1 MVYDV
6 GAHHFAAYM
15 QTFCRFAK
23 AGHKIGRLLANF
35 LQKQIRY
42 MDNIRLRFAPSPT
55 GALHIGGVR
64 TALYNYLLARKHGG
78 TFILRIEDTDQ
89 SRYVPGAEDYIVNAL
104 KWLGME
110 PDEGP
115 GFGGDYGPYRQS
127 ERKDAYHKYTQQ
139 LIDQGDAYY
148 AFDTSEA
155 LEQMR
160 QKDVTFKYDAGA
172 RMQMRNSLS
181 MPPEEV
187 ETAMAEGTP
196 YVVRLKVPDNETVL
210 FTDVIREEVAFDTS
224 ELDDKVLLKADGM
237 PTYHMANIVDDHL
250 MKITHV
256 IRGEEWLSST
266 AHHVLL
272 YRFLGWEDEM
282 PTFAH
287 LPLILKPSP
296 ESYLDKS
303 TTPVLAK
310 RLAQE
315 FARKHPE
322 QAKGYEGKAE
332 NLALQAFQ
340 DKKNLATHLKEKDKD
355 DPQKAA
361 FKAFLKSALY
371 GKLSKRDGDRLGF
384 PVFPLSWQGE
394 TEEDSFIG
402 FREYGFLP
410 EATLNFLALLGW
422 NPGDEREMFDK
433 AALIDT
439 FSLERVN
446 KAGTKFNIDKAR
458 WFNQQYIINADNAYL
473 AEQLRPML
481 KDKGYEP
488 EDAFLLQFVELMKER
503 AVTLP
508 DFVENGYYFFER
520 PRGYEEKMVKK
531 RWQTERH
538 ELFTDLVDGLEQL
551 PEFSAD
557 AIKANCEAFMEKHG
571 LKFGEVLPMLRLAN
585 AGTMKGPAVFEM
597 MELLGKEE
605 VSQRMRTAFEVFDNI
620 ANA

>member
-1 MVYDV
+1 
-6 GAHHFAAYM
+6 
-15 QTFCRFAK
+15 
-23 AGHKIGRLLANF
+23 
-35 LQKQIRY
+35 
-42 MDNIRLRFAPSPT
+42 
-55 GALHIGGVR
+55 VR

-89 SRYVPGAEDYIVNAL
+89 SRYVPGAEEYIINAL

-115 GFGGDYGPYRQS
+115 GFGGEYGPYRQS
-127 ERKDAYHKYTQQ
+127 ERKDIYKKYTQQ

-148 AFDTSEA
+148 AFDTSEELDQA
-155 LEQMR
+155 R
-160 QKDVTFKYDAGA
+160 QKDITFKYDAGA

-181 MPPEEV
+181 MPAEEV
-187 ETAMAEGTP
+187 EKAMADGVP

-210 FTDVIREEVAFDTS
+210 FTDVIREEVAFDTA

-296 ESYLDKS
+296 ESYLDKP
-303 TTPVLAK
+303 TIPVLAK
-310 RLAQE
+310 RMAQE
-315 FARKHPE
+315 FTRKHPD
-322 QAKGYEGKAE
+322 QAEGYEGKAE

-340 DKKNLATHLKEKDKD
+340 DKKNLTTHLKEKDKD
-355 DPQKAA
+355 DEQKAA

-384 PVFPLSWQGE
+384 PVFPLSWEGE
-394 TEEDSFIG
+394 TAEDSFTG

-422 NPGDEREMFDK
+422 NPGDEREMFSQTE
-433 AALIDT
+433 LIDA

-458 WFNQQYIINADNAYL
+458 WFNQQYIIKSDNAYL
-473 AEQLRPML
+473 AGLLKPML
-481 KDKGYEP
+481 EAKGYTP
-488 EDAFLLQFVELMKER
+488 DQDFLLTFVELMKER

-520 PRGYEEKMVKK
+520 PTGYEEKMIQK
-531 RWQTERH
+531 RWQPERH
-538 ELFTDLVDGLEQL
+538 GLFTELVDDLDGLEDYTT
-551 PEFSAD
+551 EN
-557 AIKANCEAFMEKHG
+557 IKAACEAFMEKHG

-597 MELLGKEE
+597 MELLGKAE
-605 VSQRMRTAFEVFDNI
+605 VSERMHTAFDAFDEI
-620 ANA
+620 AKQ

>member
-1 MVYDV
+1 
-6 GAHHFAAYM
+6 
-15 QTFCRFAK
+15 
-23 AGHKIGRLLANF
+23 
-35 LQKQIRY
+35 

-64 TALYNYLLARKHGG
+64 TALYNYLLARKHSG

-89 SRYVPGAEDYIVNAL
+89 SRYVPGAEKYIVDAL

-127 ERKDAYHKYTQQ
+127 ERKDIYQKYTQQ
-139 LIDQGDAYY
+139 LVEQGDAYY
-148 AFDTSEA
+148 AFDTAEE
-155 LEQMR
+155 LEQAR
-160 QKDVTFKYDAGA
+160 QKDVTFKYDGGA

-181 MPPEEV
+181 MKPDEV
-187 ETAMAEGTP
+187 EKAMAQGVP
-196 YVVRLKVPDNETVL
+196 YVIRLKVPDSETVL
-210 FTDVIREEVAFDTS
+210 FTDAIREEVAFDTA

-272 YRFLGWEDEM
+272 YRSLGWEDEM

-296 ESYLDKS
+296 ESYLDKK
-303 TTPVLAK
+303 TIPVMAK
-310 RLAQE
+310 RMAQE
-315 FARKHPE
+315 FARRHPE
-322 QAKGYEGKAE
+322 EAKGYESKAE
-332 NLALQAFQ
+332 NLALQALQ
-340 DKKNLATHLKEKDKD
+340 DKKNLTGHLKEKDKD
-355 DPQKAA
+355 DAQKAA

-384 PVFPLSWQGE
+384 PVFPLSWEGQS
-394 TEEDSFIG
+394 EEDSFIG

-433 AALIDT
+433 AALIDA

-458 WFNQQYIINADNAYL
+458 WFNQQYIIKSDNAYL

-481 KDKGYEP
+481 KEKGYEP
-488 EDAFLLQFVELMKER
+488 EEAFLLQFIELMKER

-508 DFVENGYYFFER
+508 EFVENGYYFFDR
-520 PRGYEEKMVKK
+520 PRGYEEKMVNK
-531 RWQTERH
+531 RWQPARH
-538 ELFTDLVDGLEQL
+538 ALFTELVDSLEQL
-551 PEFSAD
+551 PEFTAD
-557 AIKANCEAFMEKHG
+557 AIKARSEAFMEQHG

-605 VSQRMRTAFEVFDNI
+605 VSHRMRTAFNAFDDI
-620 ANA
+620 VKS